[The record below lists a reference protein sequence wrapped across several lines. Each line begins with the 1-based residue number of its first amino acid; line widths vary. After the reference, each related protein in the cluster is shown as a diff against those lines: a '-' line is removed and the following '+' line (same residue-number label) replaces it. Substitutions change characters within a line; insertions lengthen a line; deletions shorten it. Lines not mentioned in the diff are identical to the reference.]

1 MYRGPIISIL
11 KKKRGIKDTYII
23 AEDNDPTGYKSTLG
37 VEAKAEVNIHAI
49 RWPRYSPDL
58 MPLDFSLWES
68 INAAMDKCAPSE
80 RESKDAFQKRLRRVA
95 LRLPACVVR
104 KAVKAMKRRA
114 ADIHRAGGG
123 HIARD

>member
-1 MYRGPIISIL
+1 MYRGPVISIL

-58 MPLDFSLWES
+58 MPLEFSLWES
-68 INAAMDKCAPSE
+68 INAAMDKCAPQN
-80 RESKDAFQKRLRRVA
+80 ESRRMLFRSDFVELLFVYLLAWCAKRSKL
-95 LRLPACVVR
+95 
-104 KAVKAMKRRA
+104 
-114 ADIHRAGGG
+114 
-123 HIARD
+123 